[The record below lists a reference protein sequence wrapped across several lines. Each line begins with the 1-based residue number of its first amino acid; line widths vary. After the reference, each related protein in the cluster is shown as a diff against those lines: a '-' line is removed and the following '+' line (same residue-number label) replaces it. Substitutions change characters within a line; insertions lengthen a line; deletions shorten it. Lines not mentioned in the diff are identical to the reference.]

1 MIQEAHAKLIFGTR
15 LSCFGEFDLEDRI
28 CKRYCALRI
37 RCAVEKDQNTRMD
50 LLEDVISPEMMYAI
64 TQ

>member
-1 MIQEAHAKLIFGTR
+1 MIRETKLKMVFGAR
-15 LSCFGEFDLEDRI
+15 FNCFGDFDLQDKI

-37 RCAVEKDQNTRMD
+37 RCAVEKDQNARMD
-50 LLEDVISPEMMYAI
+50 QLDDFVSPEMMYAI

>member
-1 MIQEAHAKLIFGTR
+1 MIDEAHAKMMFGTR
-15 LSCFGEFDLEDRI
+15 FSCFGEFDLEDKL

-37 RCAVEKDQNTRMD
+37 RCAVEKEQTHRMD

>member
-1 MIQEAHAKLIFGTR
+1 MIREANLKTVLGTR
-15 LSCFGEFDLEDRI
+15 FSCFGEFDLQDKI

-37 RCAVEKDQNTRMD
+37 RCAVEKDQNERME
-50 LLEDVISPEMMYAI
+50 LLDDFISPEMMYAI